1 MDQSAKTK
9 CQGQVCWLKNAKT
22 QQDSTAM
29 PRVACMHASS
39 EDQTL
44 ACGSVCNNK
53 MPEPSFLAEE
63 EEQQQQQQEKGFY
76 KKFIIML
83 PTSHRVR

>member
-1 MDQSAKTK
+1 
-9 CQGQVCWLKNAKT
+9 
-22 QQDSTAM
+22 
-29 PRVACMHASS
+29 MHASS

-63 EEQQQQQQEKGFY
+63 EEEQQQQQQEKGSC

>member
-1 MDQSAKTK
+1 
-9 CQGQVCWLKNAKT
+9 
-22 QQDSTAM
+22 
-29 PRVACMHASS
+29 MHASS